1 MPGYSQDFASKKQ
14 EAMRENLD
22 NKKVKI
28 LADRWAKMK
37 ADKAEAE
44 AYFASNAYVPRATNE
59 HLIIQEYG
67 H

>member
-1 MPGYSQDFASKKQ
+1 
-14 EAMRENLD
+14 MRELLD
-22 NKKVKI
+22 KKKVNI
-28 LADRWAKMK
+28 LADRWAQMK

-44 AYFASNAYVPRATNE
+44 AYFGANEYVPRATNE